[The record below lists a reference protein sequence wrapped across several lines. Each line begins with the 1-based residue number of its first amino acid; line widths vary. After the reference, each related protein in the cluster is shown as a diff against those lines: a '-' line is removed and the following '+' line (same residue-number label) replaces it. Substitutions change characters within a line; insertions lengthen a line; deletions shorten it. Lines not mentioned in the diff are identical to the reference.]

1 MIAQESKERKDII
14 NVYKQLINNC
24 CIDTVDVDS
33 LASFDL
39 EYFFINLRAKSVSN
53 IAKVLIT
60 DPEDNQQ
67 YEVEVN
73 LDNIEVVRKKEVS
86 NNVKLTDTI
95 GVILMYPTFEVLAT
109 ANPDNVDVFAV
120 LRSCIKQ
127 IYEGEEVYDA
137 ANYTTKELDEFV
149 MSLNKNQIEMLQEF
163 FESIPRIVAKAKYI
177 NKAGLVKEV
186 PIEGIDNF
194 F

>member
-1 MIAQESKERKDII
+1 MIAQESKDRKDII

-24 CIDTVDVDS
+24 CIDPIDVDS

-39 EYFFINLRAKSVSN
+39 EYFFIALRAKSVSN

-60 DPEDNQQ
+60 DPEDKEQ

-73 LDNIEVVRKKEVS
+73 LDKVEVIQKENVS
-86 NNVKLTDTI
+86 NNIKLTDTI
-95 GVILMYPTFEVLAT
+95 GVILSYPTFDTLAAADP
-109 ANPDNVDVFAV
+109 ANIDVFAI
-120 LRSCIKQ
+120 LRGCIKQ

-149 MSLNKNQIEMLQEF
+149 MSLNKNQVEMIQQF
-163 FESIPRIVAKAKYI
+163 FESLPRIVAKAKYVT
-177 NKAGLVKEV
+177 KAGVVKEL